1 MINNNPLFLLKPIN
15 DKFEAR
21 GNAACQKAGITHS
34 QFQVLLFLR
43 EHSNIIVTQKMLE
56 VEFNVSHPTINGIL
70 KRMEENGFIKT
81 QFVQEAKKQKQV
93 FLTDKGYEAIK
104 IMDASKDFDESNLIK
119 IFSETELNQLQ
130 EYLTRLIEYL
140 NQDTTF

>member
-1 MINNNPLFLLKPIN
+1 MNKANPLFLFKTIN

-34 QFQVLLFLR
+34 QFQVLLFLS
-43 EHSNIIVTQKMLE
+43 EHKNMIVTQKMLE
-56 VEFNVSHPTINGIL
+56 TEFNVSHPTINGIL

-93 FLTDKGYEAIK
+93 FLTEKGRSAIK
-104 IMDASKDFDESNLIK
+104 IMNDSKDLDESNLMK

-130 EYLTRLIEYL
+130 DYLTRILDYL
-140 NQDTTF
+140 NK